1 MAEFNLFQDVLNQL
15 DKTAEIIN
23 LDHNIHTFLRKPQ
36 RALEVSMPVK
46 MDDGS
51 IRVFEGFRV
60 QYNYARGPCKG
71 GIRYHPTVTFDE
83 VKALA
88 ALMTW
93 KCAVVDLPFGGGK
106 GGVICDSKK
115 MSLGE
120 LERLTR
126 RYAYMILP
134 IIGPEK
140 DIPAPDLYTDEQT
153 MAWIMD
159 TYSMITGYSVPG
171 VVTGKPIEIGGTK
184 GRSYATGKGVMFI
197 TRRALDYYNIP
208 LEGSTV
214 AIQGFGKVGS
224 HTAEFL
230 AEKGSKIVGVTTV
243 EGGLFNPDG
252 LDVPKLLDHVRSK
265 RPFLEFEDKNVEYV
279 PNMEKANNQLFSL
292 DVDVLIPAAME
303 NQITKN
309 NANDIEAKIIV
320 EGANGPTTPRADEI
334 LIDRGIQVIPDI
346 LANAGGVTVSYFEY
360 VQSLQ
365 AFFWSEQD
373 VNVQLRELMLKAFDE
388 VVSIHEKE
396 KVDLRTAA
404 YILAVKR
411 VAKAIE
417 LRGLF
422 P

>member
-23 LDHNIHTFLRKPQ
+23 LDHNIHSFLRKPQ

-106 GGVICDSKK
+106 GGVVCDSKK

-171 VVTGKPIEIGGTK
+171 VVTGKPLEIGGTK

-208 LEGSTV
+208 LEGATV

-265 RPFLEFEDKNVEYV
+265 RPFSEFEDKNVEYV

-320 EGANGPTTPRADEI
+320 EGANAPTTPRADEI

-388 VVSIHEKE
+388 VISIHEKE

>member
-1 MAEFNLFQDVLNQL
+1 MAEENSFQNVLHQL
-15 DKTAEIIN
+15 DKTAEIMN
-23 LDHNIHTFLRKPQ
+23 LDHNIHNFLRKPQ
-36 RALEVSMPVK
+36 RSLEVSIPIR

-51 IRVFEGFRV
+51 IQVFEGYRV

-71 GIRYHPTVTFDE
+71 GVRYHPSVTYDE

-93 KCAVVDLPFGGGK
+93 KCAVADLPYGGAK
-106 GGVICDSKK
+106 GGVVCNPKE
-115 MSLGE
+115 MSQTE

-126 RYAYMILP
+126 RYTYMILP

-140 DIPAPDLYTDEQT
+140 DIPAPDLYTNEQT
-153 MAWIMD
+153 MAWMMD

-171 VVTGKPIEIGGTK
+171 VVTGKPLEIGGTK

-197 TRRALDYYNIP
+197 TRKALEDYNIP
-208 LEGSTV
+208 IKGATV

-224 HTAEFL
+224 YAAQFL
-230 AEKGSKIVGVTTV
+230 AEKGCKIVGITTV

-252 LDVPKLLDHVRSK
+252 IDIPKLLSHVREK
-265 RPFLEFEDKNVEYV
+265 KPFGEYEEKNLEYV
-279 PNMEKANNQLFSL
+279 PDLEKANKRLITL

-303 NQITKN
+303 NQITHE
-309 NANDIEAKIIV
+309 NAGDIEAKIIV
-320 EGANGPTTPRADEI
+320 EGANAPTTPKADEI
-334 LIDRGIQVIPDI
+334 LIERGIPVIPDI
-346 LANAGGVTVSYFEY
+346 LANAGGVVVSYFEW
-360 VQSLQ
+360 VMSLQ
-365 AFFWSEQD
+365 AFLWSERD
-373 VNVQLRELMLKAFDE
+373 VNVRLRDLMLKAYE
-388 VVSIHEKE
+388 SVSSIHKKM

-404 YILAVKR
+404 YILAVSR

>member
-1 MAEFNLFQDVLNQL
+1 MAEENSFQNVLHQL
-15 DKTAEIIN
+15 DKTAEIMN
-23 LDHNIHTFLRKPQ
+23 LDHNIHNFLRKPQ
-36 RALEVSMPVK
+36 RSLEVSIPIR

-51 IRVFEGFRV
+51 IQVFEGYRV

-71 GIRYHPTVTFDE
+71 GVRYHPSVTYDE

-93 KCAVVDLPFGGGK
+93 KCAVADLPYGGAK
-106 GGVICDSKK
+106 GGVVCNPKE
-115 MSLGE
+115 MSQTE

-126 RYAYMILP
+126 RYTYMILP

-140 DIPAPDLYTDEQT
+140 DIPAPDMYTNEQT
-153 MAWIMD
+153 MAWMMD

-171 VVTGKPIEIGGTK
+171 VVTGKPLEIGGTK

-197 TRRALDYYNIP
+197 TRKALEDYNIP
-208 LEGSTV
+208 IKGATV

-224 HTAEFL
+224 YAAQFL
-230 AEKGSKIVGVTTV
+230 AEKGCKIVGVTTV

-252 LDVPKLLDHVRSK
+252 IDIIKLLSHVREK
-265 RPFLEFEDKNVEYV
+265 KPFAEYKEKNLEYV
-279 PNMEKANNQLFSL
+279 PDLEKANKQLISL

-303 NQITKN
+303 NQITHE
-309 NANDIEAKIIV
+309 NAGDIEAKIIV
-320 EGANGPTTPRADEI
+320 EGANAPTTPKADEI
-334 LIDRGIQVIPDI
+334 LIERGIPVIPDI
-346 LANAGGVTVSYFEY
+346 LANAGGVVVSYFEW
-360 VQSLQ
+360 VMSLQ
-365 AFFWSEQD
+365 AFLWSERE
-373 VNVQLRELMLKAFDE
+373 VNVRLRDLMLKAYE
-388 VVSIHEKE
+388 SVSSIHKKM

-404 YILAVKR
+404 YILAVSR

>member
-1 MAEFNLFQDVLNQL
+1 MAEENSFQNVLSQL
-15 DKTAEIIN
+15 DKTAEIMN
-23 LDHNIHTFLRKPQ
+23 LDHNIHNFLRRPQ
-36 RALEVSMPVK
+36 RSLEVSIPVR
-46 MDDGS
+46 MDDGT
-51 IRVFEGFRV
+51 IQVFEGFRV

-71 GIRYHPTVTFDE
+71 GIRYHPSVTFDE

-93 KCAVVDLPFGGGK
+93 KCAVADLPFGGAK
-106 GGVICDSKK
+106 GGVVCNPKE
-115 MSLGE
+115 MSMGE

-140 DIPAPDLYTDEQT
+140 DIPAPDVHTDEQT

-171 VVTGKPIEIGGTK
+171 VVTGKPLEVGGTK

-197 TRRALDYYNIP
+197 TRRALEYYGIP
-208 LEGSTV
+208 IKGATV

-224 HTAEFL
+224 HAAQFL
-230 AEKGSKIVGVTTV
+230 VEKGCKVVGVTTMD
-243 EGGLFNPDG
+243 GGLFNPDG
-252 LDVPKLLDHVRSK
+252 LDIPKLLAHVRSGK
-265 RPFLEFEDKNVEYV
+265 RFSEFEDKNVEHV
-279 PNMEKANNQLFSL
+279 PSVDKANKQLFSL
-292 DVDVLIPAAME
+292 DVDVLLPAAME
-303 NQITKN
+303 NQITHE

-320 EGANGPTTPRADEI
+320 EGANGPTTPKADEI
-334 LIDRGIQVIPDI
+334 LIDRGIPVIPDI
-346 LANAGGVTVSYFEY
+346 LANAGGVVVSYFEW

-365 AFFWSEQD
+365 AFLWSERE
-373 VNVQLRELMLKAFDE
+373 VNVRLRDLMLKAFDE
-388 VVSIHEKE
+388 VFSIHEKE

-404 YILAVKR
+404 YILAIKR
-411 VAKAIE
+411 IARAIE

>member
-1 MAEFNLFQDVLNQL
+1 MTEENSFQHVLHQL
-15 DKTAEIIN
+15 DKTAEIMN
-23 LDHNIHTFLRKPQ
+23 LDHNIHNFLRKPQ
-36 RALEVSMPVK
+36 RSLEVSIPIR

-51 IRVFEGFRV
+51 IQVFEGYRV

-71 GIRYHPTVTFDE
+71 GVRYHPSVTYDE

-93 KCAVVDLPFGGGK
+93 KCAVADLPYGGAK
-106 GGVICDSKK
+106 GGVVCNPKE
-115 MSLGE
+115 MSQTE

-126 RYAYMILP
+126 RYTYMILP

-140 DIPAPDLYTDEQT
+140 DIPAPDMYTNEQT
-153 MAWIMD
+153 MAWMMD

-171 VVTGKPIEIGGTK
+171 VVTGKPLEIGGTK

-197 TRRALDYYNIP
+197 TRKALEDYNIP
-208 LEGSTV
+208 IKGATI

-224 HTAEFL
+224 YAAQFL
-230 AEKGSKIVGVTTV
+230 AEKGCKIVGITTM

-252 LDVPKLLDHVRSK
+252 IDIPKLLNHVREQK
-265 RPFLEFEDKNVEYV
+265 PFAEYEEKNLEYV
-279 PNMEKANNQLFSL
+279 PDMEKANKRLISL

-303 NQITKN
+303 NQITHE
-309 NANDIEAKIIV
+309 NAGDIEAKIIV
-320 EGANGPTTPRADEI
+320 EGANAPTTPKADEI
-334 LIDRGIQVIPDI
+334 LIERGIPVIPDI
-346 LANAGGVTVSYFEY
+346 LANAGGVVVSYFEW
-360 VQSLQ
+360 VMSLQ
-365 AFFWSEQD
+365 AFLWSERE
-373 VNVQLRELMLKAFDE
+373 VNVRLRDLMLKAYE
-388 VVSIHEKE
+388 NVSSIHKKM

-404 YILAVKR
+404 YILAVSR

>member
-1 MAEFNLFQDVLNQL
+1 MAEENSFQNVLHQL
-15 DKTAEIIN
+15 DKTAEIMN
-23 LDHNIHTFLRKPQ
+23 LDHNIHNFLRKPQ
-36 RALEVSMPVK
+36 RSLEVSIPIR

-51 IRVFEGFRV
+51 IQVFEGYRV

-71 GIRYHPTVTFDE
+71 GVRYHPSVTYDE

-93 KCAVVDLPFGGGK
+93 KCAVADLPYGGAK
-106 GGVICDSKK
+106 GGVVCNPKE
-115 MSLGE
+115 MSQTE

-126 RYAYMILP
+126 RYTYMILP

-140 DIPAPDLYTDEQT
+140 DIPAPDMYTNEQT
-153 MAWIMD
+153 MAWMMD

-171 VVTGKPIEIGGTK
+171 VVTGKPLEIGGTK

-197 TRRALDYYNIP
+197 TRKALEDYNIP
-208 LEGSTV
+208 IKGATV

-224 HTAEFL
+224 YAAQFL
-230 AEKGSKIVGVTTV
+230 AEKGCKIVGVTTV

-252 LDVPKLLDHVRSK
+252 IDIIKLLSHVREK
-265 RPFLEFEDKNVEYV
+265 KPFAEYKEKNLEYV
-279 PNMEKANNQLFSL
+279 PDLEKANKQLISL

-303 NQITKN
+303 NQITHE
-309 NANDIEAKIIV
+309 NAGDIEAKIIV
-320 EGANGPTTPRADEI
+320 EGANAPTTPKADEI
-334 LIDRGIQVIPDI
+334 LIERGIPVIPDI
-346 LANAGGVTVSYFEY
+346 LANAGGVVVSYFEW
-360 VQSLQ
+360 VMSLQ
-365 AFFWSEQD
+365 AFLWSERE
-373 VNVQLRELMLKAFDE
+373 VNVRLRDLMLKAYE
-388 VVSIHEKE
+388 SVSSIHKKM

-404 YILAVKR
+404 YILAVSR
-411 VAKAIE
+411 VAKACE

>member
-1 MAEFNLFQDVLNQL
+1 MAEENSFQNVLHQL
-15 DKTAEIIN
+15 DKTAEIMN
-23 LDHNIHTFLRKPQ
+23 LDHNIHNFLRKPQ
-36 RALEVSMPVK
+36 RSLEVSIPIR

-51 IRVFEGFRV
+51 IQVFEGYRV

-71 GIRYHPTVTFDE
+71 GVRYHPSVTYDE

-93 KCAVVDLPFGGGK
+93 KCAVADLPYGGAK
-106 GGVICDSKK
+106 GGVVCNPKE
-115 MSLGE
+115 MSQTE

-126 RYAYMILP
+126 RYTYMILP

-140 DIPAPDLYTDEQT
+140 DIPAPDLYTNEQT
-153 MAWIMD
+153 MAWMMD

-171 VVTGKPIEIGGTK
+171 VVTGKPLEIGGTK
-184 GRSYATGKGVMFI
+184 GRAYATGKGVMFI
-197 TRRALDYYNIP
+197 TRKALEDYNIP
-208 LEGSTV
+208 IKGATV

-224 HTAEFL
+224 YAAQFL
-230 AEKGSKIVGVTTV
+230 AEKGCKIVGVTTV

-252 LDVPKLLDHVRSK
+252 IDIPKLLSHVREK
-265 RPFLEFEDKNVEYV
+265 KPFAEYEEKNLEYV
-279 PNMEKANNQLFSL
+279 PDLEKANKRLISL

-303 NQITKN
+303 NQITHE
-309 NANDIEAKIIV
+309 NAGDIEAKIIV
-320 EGANGPTTPRADEI
+320 EGANAPTTPKADEI
-334 LIDRGIQVIPDI
+334 LIERGIPVIPDI
-346 LANAGGVTVSYFEY
+346 LANAGGVVVSYFEW
-360 VQSLQ
+360 VMSLQ
-365 AFFWSEQD
+365 AFLWSERD
-373 VNVQLRELMLKAFDE
+373 VNVRLRDLMLKAYE
-388 VVSIHEKE
+388 SVSSIHKKM

-404 YILAVKR
+404 YILAVSR